1 MPTISPEDMNRFRQE
16 VEACV
21 AFLRERLPV
30 LPEIV
35 IQLGTGLGELADAL
49 EDAETIPYETL
60 PNFPRSTVQSHGGKL
75 LVGKIAG
82 KGVAI
87 LQGRFHHYEGYSA
100 RRVGFP
106 IRVMAELGART
117 VIITNASGG
126 LNPDFQPGDLM
137 LARDHINLLPDNPLR
152 GPNVDEWGPRFP
164 DCSRPYDERL
174 RRFLRES
181 AEALGLRLHE
191 GTYICVP
198 GPSLETPAETRF
210 FRQIGADA
218 IGMSSVPEVLTALH
232 AGMRVAMLS
241 VVANINNPDNFQAIR
256 LEDIIAAAQ
265 AAAPRLRRLIL
276 HYLETP

>member
-1 MPTISPEDMNRFRQE
+1 MPTISPEDMNQFRRE
-16 VEACV
+16 VEDCA
-21 AFLRERLPV
+21 AFLRKRLPL
-30 LPEIV
+30 LPDIV
-35 IQLGTGLGELADAL
+35 IQLGTGLGELAEAL
-49 EDAETIPYETL
+49 EDAVAIPYAEL
-60 PNFPRSTVQSHGGKL
+60 PHFPASTVQSHGGNL
-75 LVGKIAG
+75 VVGKIVG

-106 IRVMAELGART
+106 MRVMSRLGAKT
-117 VIITNASGG
+117 ALITNASGS

-152 GPNVDEWGPRFP
+152 GPNVEEWGPRFP
-164 DCSRPYDERL
+164 DCSAPYDAG
-174 RRFLRES
+174 LRERFRAS
-181 AEALGLRLHE
+181 AAALNQPLRE
-191 GTYICVP
+191 GVYICVP

-241 VVANINNPDNFQAIR
+241 VIANVNNPDNFQAIR

-265 AAAPRLRRLIL
+265 AAEPRLRRLIL
-276 HYLETP
+276 HFLETP